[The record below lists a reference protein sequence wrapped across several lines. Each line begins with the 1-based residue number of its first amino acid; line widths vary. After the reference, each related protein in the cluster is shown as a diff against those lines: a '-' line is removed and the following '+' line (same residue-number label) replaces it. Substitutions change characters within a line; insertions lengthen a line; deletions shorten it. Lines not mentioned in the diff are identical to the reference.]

1 MATEWILRV
10 GDGENFMN
18 SSDYRIWGIQ
28 AKTSPAGKYFVKNV
42 KQGDRLW
49 FVTSNSKG
57 KIIAVGTYK
66 SHNDRVLDGPLVNM
80 TMTNEEL
87 GWSGEGPDWTS
98 EIEVHYTHLYLLSDC
113 NLLTNI
119 KSPKTIR
126 KYNSEKCS
134 VNLPVEYENIL
145 RSWDDCF

>member
-1 MATEWILRV
+1 MEATDWILRV
-10 GDGENFMN
+10 GDGKNFMN

-28 AKTSPAGKYFVKNV
+28 TETSPHGKYFISNV
-42 KQGDRLW
+42 KHGDRLW
-49 FVTSNSKG
+49 FVTSKSKG
-57 KIIAVGTYK
+57 KIIAVATYV
-66 SHNDRVLDGPLVNM
+66 SHNERVLGPLVNT

-98 EIEVHYTHLYLLSDC
+98 NMEVHYTHLYELSNC

-119 KSPKTIR
+119 KCPSTIR

-134 VNLPVEYENIL
+134 VNLQVEYENIV

>member
-1 MATEWILRV
+1 MATDWILRA
-10 GDGENFMN
+10 GDGENFLN
-18 SSDYRIWGIQ
+18 SSDYRIWGINSSL
-28 AKTSPAGKYFVKNV
+28 KCGKHFLKNV

-57 KIIAVGTYK
+57 KLIAVGTYK
-66 SHNDRVLDGPLVNM
+66 SHNERVLGPLVNT

-87 GWSGEGPDWTS
+87 GWTGEGPDWTS
-98 EIEVHYTHLYLLSDC
+98 ETEVHYTNLYLLS
-113 NLLTNI
+113 NLLTHLKGNV
-119 KSPKTIR
+119 SIR
-126 KYNSEKCS
+126 KYNLEKCS

>member
-1 MATEWILRV
+1 MATDWILRV
-10 GDGENFMN
+10 GDGDNFMN
-18 SSDYRIWGIQ
+18 SSNYRIWGIQ
-28 AKTSPAGKYFVKNV
+28 TKTSSHGKYFVKNV
-42 KQGDRLW
+42 KSGDRLW

-57 KIIAVGTYK
+57 KIIAVATYK
-66 SHNDRVLDGPLVNM
+66 SDNERVLDGPLVNR

-87 GWSGEGPDWTS
+87 GWTGEGDWIS
-98 EIEVHYTHLYLLSDC
+98 NIEVHYTHLYLLSNC

-119 KSPKTIR
+119 KSPSTIR
-126 KYNSEKCS
+126 KYDSEKCS

>member
-1 MATEWILRV
+1 MSTDWILRV

-28 AKTSPAGKYFVKNV
+28 AKTSTHGKYFVKNV
-42 KQGDRLW
+42 KPGDRLW

-57 KIIAVGTYK
+57 KIIALATYV
-66 SHNDRVLDGPLVNM
+66 SHNERVQGT
-80 TMTNEEL
+80 TMSNEEL
-87 GWSGEGPDWTS
+87 GWTGGGTDWTS
-98 EIEVHYTHLYLLSDC
+98 NIEVHYTHLYNLSNC
-113 NLLTNI
+113 NLLSNI

>member
-1 MATEWILRV
+1 MATDWILRV

-18 SSDYRIWGIQ
+18 SSDYRIWGINS
-28 AKTSPAGKYFVKNV
+28 TSNCGKHFLKNV

-66 SHNDRVLDGPLVNM
+66 SHNERVLGPLVNT

-87 GWSGEGPDWTS
+87 GWTGEGPDWIS
-98 EIEVHYTHLYLLSDC
+98 ETEVHYTHLYLLS
-113 NLLTNI
+113 NLLTHLKGNT
-119 KSPKTIR
+119 SIR

-134 VNLPVEYENIL
+134 VNLPTEYENIL

>member
-1 MATEWILRV
+1 MATDWILRV

-18 SSDYRIWGIQ
+18 SSDYRIWGINS
-28 AKTSPAGKYFVKNV
+28 TSNCGKHFVKNV

-66 SHNDRVLDGPLVNM
+66 SHNERVLGPLVNT

-87 GWSGEGPDWTS
+87 GWTGEGPDWTS
-98 EIEVHYTHLYLLSDC
+98 ETEVHYTNLYLLS
-113 NLLTNI
+113 NLLTHLKGNT
-119 KSPKTIR
+119 SIR

-134 VNLPVEYENIL
+134 VNLPTEYENIL

>member
-1 MATEWILRV
+1 MATDWILRV

-42 KQGDRLW
+42 NPGDRLW

-57 KIIAVGTYK
+57 KIIALATYV
-66 SHNDRVLDGPLVNM
+66 SHNDRVRGT
-80 TMTNEEL
+80 TMSNEEL
-87 GWSGEGPDWTS
+87 GWTGEGPDWIS
-98 EIEVHYTHLYLLSDC
+98 NIEVHYTHLHLLSNC
-113 NLLTNI
+113 NLLTNL
-119 KSPKTIR
+119 KGNVTVR
-126 KYNSEKCS
+126 KYKPETCS